1 MSIAICGLKQRNDL
15 KAFPQLEL
23 EQINFNTC
31 IKILTSFSEVILS
44 PPLCLP
50 FLSLL
55 QQFSPLVEA
64 PSIEVSDTEK
74 NKSLSLGA
82 KVDR

>member
-1 MSIAICGLKQRNDL
+1 ME
-15 KAFPQLEL
+15 AFPHFEL
-23 EQINFNTC
+23 EQINLNKR
-31 IKILTSFSEVILS
+31 IRIATSFSEGIFFS
-44 PPLCLP
+44 LCLP

-74 NKSLSLGA
+74 NKSLGLGA
-82 KVDR
+82 KNRSMISILKHVSGCCT